1 MKTTY
6 LALLRGI
13 NVGGNNK
20 VSMRELRV
28 CFEQAGFT
36 NVSTYINSGNI
47 FFESDE
53 KNIVTLVEACEKII
67 EQAFGFA
74 VVVTVIS
81 QNQYKDAFAHAPEWW
96 GTDTDTARNDALFVI
111 PPTTAKEVLD
121 ELQKKTSSVDKLAAY
136 NQVVFWTL
144 PKADYN
150 KSVVPKM
157 IGTPIY
163 KRVTMRS
170 STTAKKLLGL
180 FTK

>member
-1 MKTTY
+1 MKY

-20 VSMRELRV
+20 VAMSELRA

-36 NVSTYINSGNI
+36 HVSTYINSGNI
-47 FFESDE
+47 FFESNDTDVV
-53 KNIVTLVEACEKII
+53 KLVRQCEDVI
-67 EQAFGFA
+67 EETFGFA
-74 VVVTVIS
+74 VVVMVIS
-81 QNQYKDAFAHAPEWW
+81 RSDYTDALAHAPSWW
-96 GTDTDTARNDALFVI
+96 ANGTDNTRNDALFVI
-111 PPTTAKEVLD
+111 PPTTADEVLS

-136 NQVVFWTL
+136 GQVVFWTL
-144 PKADYN
+144 PMADYN

-180 FTK
+180 F

>member
-1 MKTTY
+1 MKY

-20 VSMRELRV
+20 VAMSELRA
-28 CFEQAGFT
+28 CFESTGFT

-47 FFESDE
+47 FFDSDTTDVVE
-53 KNIVTLVEACEKII
+53 LVKRCEAAI
-67 EQAFGFA
+67 EDAFGFA

-81 QNQYKDAFAHAPEWW
+81 RDEYIDALAHVPEWW
-96 GTDTDTARNDALFVI
+96 ADGTDKTRNDALFVI
-111 PPTTAKEVLD
+111 PPTTAQEVLV
-121 ELQKKTSSVDKLAAY
+121 ELSKKTSRVDKLAAY
-136 NQVVFWTL
+136 GQVVFWTL
-144 PKADYN
+144 PMADYN

-170 STTAKKLLGL
+170 SSTAKNLLRL
-180 FTK
+180 F